1 MVKMDFNLKEGLKG
15 KAEME
20 VTSKDTAL
28 SFGSGAVE
36 VFATPIMVGLMEN
49 ASLKAVDELL
59 PEDYTTVGTHL
70 DISHISATP
79 IGMKVTAQAELIK
92 IEGKALTFKVEVYDE
107 VEKVGEGTHQRFIV
121 SLEKFM
127 GKCNSK
133 LNK

>member
-1 MVKMDFNLKEGLKG
+1 MDFNLKEGLKG

>member
-1 MVKMDFNLKEGLKG
+1 MDFYLKEGLKG

-28 SFGSGAVE
+28 SFGSGGVE

-59 PEDYTTVGTHL
+59 PESYTTVGTHL
-70 DISHISATP
+70 DVSHISSTP

-92 IEGKALTFKVEVYDE
+92 IEGKVLTFKVEVYDE
-107 VEKVGEGTHQRFIV
+107 IEKVGEGTHQRFIV

-127 GKCNSK
+127 GKCNRK